1 MPAGRFLLL
10 RMGGCWELPAFF
22 FRRICFVGCA
32 QACQKQTH
40 RHIPVMIETKQR
52 RGFFYHH
59 SLTLVSLTLLTL
71 WVVFYFFS
79 DPNTHLGSFFG
90 NAIADWS
97 GSVVII
103 LGTKYLLEA
112 HSAES
117 RRVVGHLKNPVLD
130 FLWRHSLLIFLG
142 ITGIG
147 WAVLFSKLDVNSKWG
162 QVVGNLV
169 SEWVQMAG
177 LVFLTKRLLEKGSK
191 ESR

>member
-1 MPAGRFLLL
+1 
-10 RMGGCWELPAFF
+10 
-22 FRRICFVGCA
+22 
-32 QACQKQTH
+32 
-40 RHIPVMIETKQR
+40 MIETKKR

-59 SLTLVSLTLLTL
+59 SLTIVSVVLLML
-71 WVVFYFFS
+71 WIVFYFYA

-103 LGTKYLLEA
+103 VGTKYLLEA

-117 RRVVGHLKNPVLD
+117 KRVIGHLKNPVLD

-142 ITGIG
+142 LTGIG
-147 WAVLFSKLDVNSKWG
+147 WAVLFSKMDVNSKWG
-162 QVVGNLV
+162 QVVGNIV

-177 LVFLTKRLLEKGSK
+177 LVFLTKRLIEKGSK
-191 ESR
+191 ESH